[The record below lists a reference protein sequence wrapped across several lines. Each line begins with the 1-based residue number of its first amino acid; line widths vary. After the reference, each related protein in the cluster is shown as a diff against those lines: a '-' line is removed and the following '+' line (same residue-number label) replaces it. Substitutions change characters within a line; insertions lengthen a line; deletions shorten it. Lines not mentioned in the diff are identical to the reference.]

1 MLHTVILAGADASVG
16 QSRAELPMFLEQAT
30 GTKSRF
36 RSLLQAV
43 SGDVFSAP
51 TVVTSVAISSAVSAQ
66 MKQEG
71 RRGALLLEPGAH
83 NPAAAMLAAL
93 MRLRKTPE
101 ALVLFLP
108 ATTNFKTPE
117 VLDEALCHA
126 IPAAQRGELVVLSA
140 RTAASGQA
148 TASLEIS
155 QTPRLNTPASVNRV
169 ASAGQSFL
177 DGFFQRGHVVWST
190 GVVLARVDAL
200 LAAYKRYASRM
211 FMAVKSAVQS
221 ACNVMDGIL
230 LAERTYGRLKPV
242 VFEAAI
248 AAKTSQLVTIPTGA
262 PLSEVSA
269 WDEDL
274 AEEQSSRPE
283 LSQTSDP
290 KPQRAAQVLTM
301 FDGLDRSAAPQNN
314 GAIASKS
321 DTQDWG
327 ARELL
332 AQNGQFTLQ
341 RLSVAPGARVELDGA
356 RQESEQWI
364 VLEGS
369 ALVDIGGQMKLLMEN
384 QSTRIPAGCQR
395 AVENPGH
402 SVLQL
407 IQLRLVRP
415 ASTSAPE
422 TIGAA

>member
-1 MLHTVILAGADASVG
+1 
-16 QSRAELPMFLEQAT
+16 MFLEQAP

-36 RSLLQAV
+36 RALLQVV

-51 TVVTSVAISSAVSAQ
+51 TVVTSVATASAVSSQ

-83 NPAAAMLAAL
+83 KPAAAMLAAL
-93 MRLRKTPE
+93 MRMRKTPE

-108 ATTNFKTPE
+108 AAMDFKSPE

-126 IPAAQRGELVVLSA
+126 IPAAQRGEIVALSE

-148 TASLEIS
+148 TASLEIA
-155 QTPRLNTPASVNRV
+155 QKPRLNTPASVDRV

-190 GVVLARVDAL
+190 GVVLARVDVL

-211 FMAVKSAVQS
+211 FMAVKTAVQS
-221 ACNVMDGIL
+221 ACNVMDGVL
-230 LAERTYGRLKPV
+230 LGERTYGRLKPV
-242 VFEAAI
+242 VFETAI
-248 AAKTSQLVTIPTGA
+248 AAKTARLVTIPTGK

-274 AEEQSSRPE
+274 AEEQSGRSE
-283 LSQTSDP
+283 LSHTPEPQ
-290 KPQRAAQVLTM
+290 PQRAAQVLSM
-301 FDGLDRSAAPQNN
+301 FDGLDGELSSQDA
-314 GAIASKS
+314 GHVVSKT
-321 DTQDWG
+321 DNHDWG

-332 AQNGQFTLQ
+332 AQSGQFTLQ
-341 RLSVAPGARVELDGA
+341 RLSVAPGARIDLNGSCNEN
-356 RQESEQWI
+356 EQWI

-407 IQLRLVRP
+407 IQLRVEQP
-415 ASTSAPE
+415 TAPLAKE